1 MSSKDLYKPADRIIG
16 HDKNVWYANYI
27 IIIRI
32 VINIITIIIVIIIII
47 IIKLLLFQ
55 LSPVFL
61 LGSVDCVSSTPRCLE
76 TQHFPQQVS
85 SSKNGE

>member
-32 VINIITIIIVIIIII
+32 VVIIIITIFIIIIIII

-61 LGSVDCVSSTPRCLE
+61 LGSVDCVSATPRSLE
-76 TQHFPQQVS
+76 T
-85 SSKNGE
+85 